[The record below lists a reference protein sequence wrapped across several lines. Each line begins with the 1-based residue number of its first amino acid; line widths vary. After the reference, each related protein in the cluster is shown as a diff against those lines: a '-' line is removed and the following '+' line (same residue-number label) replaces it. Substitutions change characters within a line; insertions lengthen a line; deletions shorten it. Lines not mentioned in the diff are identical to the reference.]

1 MNDCQSELRQR
12 ILDTA
17 LTMGLESSWDA
28 VRLRDVAGQLEITLA
43 DVYTCYTQKDDLVEA
58 FFDRADSALLS
69 LPISDNPEASVPER
83 LHRAMFTWLDAL
95 AGHQT
100 LIPQML
106 GYKLEPLH
114 IHLQAAGI
122 TRISRT
128 VQWFMEAAGINTP
141 NPLRAVEEFAL
152 TTIYLATFAC
162 WINDS
167 SESQQRSRNFL
178 ARKLNVAARIRSI

>member
-1 MNDCQSELRQR
+1 MSASQPELRER

-17 LTMGLESSWDA
+17 LRLGLESSWDE
-28 VRLRDVAGQLEITLA
+28 VRLHDVAEQLEISLA
-43 DVYTCYTQKDDLVEA
+43 DVYTCYTQKDDLAEA
-58 FFDRADSALLS
+58 LFDRADHALLN
-69 LPISDNPEASVPER
+69 LPISYRQETPVPER
-83 LHRAMFTWLDAL
+83 LHRAIFSWLDAL
-95 AGHQT
+95 AGYQK

-114 IHLQAAGI
+114 VHLQAAGI

-128 VQWFMEAAGINTP
+128 VQWFMEAAGIETR

-152 TTIYLATFAC
+152 TTIYLTTFAC

-167 SESQQRSRNFL
+167 SENQKRSRELL
-178 ARKLNVAARIRSI
+178 ARKLHFAAQIRSL